1 MNLLFNKRDNQ
12 KNEVFPYRERYLE
25 HILKKGETVE
35 KYETMLGEL
44 YIDKL
49 FQDAAKDL
57 EEDLLDHE
65 KINPMIP
72 GHRALYKKAGI
83 TKLQIQIGRTKL
95 NMQTPEQE
103 HKARADGISVTQKR
117 KPNELVLD
125 EKNERSC

>member
-65 KINPMIP
+65 KINP
-72 GHRALYKKAGI
+72 RRK
-83 TKLQIQIGRTKL
+83 KLQEFLEKGKNYNASELRKKVANSWMGEEEIILLVKEKKF
-95 NMQTPEQE
+95 EQAIE
-103 HKARADGISVTQKR
+103 IFVNSEKYLEA
-117 KPNELVLD
+117 ELF
-125 EKNERSC
+125 C